1 LFNSSSIHGNGPGG
15 PRIRPSN
22 TSAQRPG
29 KGDRPAGKTPRSD
42 ALRRGVAQTWTSTV
56 RVFRL
61 VWQTSKGQTLALA
74 VLTMLLAVIP
84 AAQVWLAGALIDQV
98 ADGIRTGEADP
109 YIRPIVILA
118 IAQLALFLAGS
129 LFQTLSNIDQQL
141 LQEKLTIHVQQLI
154 MRHANTL
161 DLADFENATYYDQLQ
176 QAQRES
182 ANRPVQMVSGVFGL
196 ARSVITFA
204 TMVGLLIG
212 LSPWIAV
219 AALLAPIPAFISNS
233 RYSWWGFQQMRRLS
247 PTRRMMSYLTNV
259 LTTDSFNK
267 EIKLYTLG
275 DHFIDRYDDIAQR
288 YYGETRSLLIRR
300 YLAGFGWGALTIVA
314 SSATFLYVALQAV
327 RGVIS
332 LGQLTVFTQAAQ
344 QVQNSF
350 QGLLGGFQSIYEHG
364 LYLSTLYDLLDR
376 EPQIAAPAQ
385 PVAVRAPFEQ
395 GIEFRNVTFTYPGR
409 TAPALDDVSFHIGL
423 GETVAL
429 VGKNGA
435 GKSTIVKLLGRL
447 YDPQAGQVLID
458 GRDVREYDPAELRGQ
473 FGMMFQDY
481 AMYQLPVSEN
491 IGVGNVEQAEDR
503 AAIESAAVRGG
514 AARLI
519 DSLPDKYDTILG
531 KWFEEGHQ
539 LSGGEW
545 QRIALSRAFMRDAQ
559 ILILDEPTSALD
571 AEAENDLFA
580 RIKQLAQGRMAIFI
594 SHRFST
600 TRRADRI
607 LVLENAKLIEQ
618 GTHEELMDL
627 NGRYAELFNLQA
639 ESYLAPIGCNGHDPA
654 AEADL
659 LGTAR

>member
-1 LFNSSSIHGNGPGG
+1 
-15 PRIRPSN
+15 
-22 TSAQRPG
+22 
-29 KGDRPAGKTPRSD
+29 
-42 ALRRGVAQTWTSTV
+42 
-56 RVFRL
+56 
-61 VWQTSKGQTLALA
+61 
-74 VLTMLLAVIP
+74 MLLAVIP

-154 MRHANTL
+154 MRHANSL

-219 AALLAPIPAFISNS
+219 AALISPIPAFISNS

-376 EPQIAAPAQ
+376 EPQIAAPAH
-385 PVAVRAPFEQ
+385 PVRC
-395 GIEFRNVTFTYPGR
+395 R
-409 TAPALDDVSFHIGL
+409 TGVS
-423 GETVAL
+423 
-429 VGKNGA
+429 
-435 GKSTIVKLLGRL
+435 S
-447 YDPQAGQVLID
+447 
-458 GRDVREYDPAELRGQ
+458 
-473 FGMMFQDY
+473 
-481 AMYQLPVSEN
+481 
-491 IGVGNVEQAEDR
+491 
-503 AAIESAAVRGG
+503 SAR
-514 AARLI
+514 
-519 DSLPDKYDTILG
+519 S
-531 KWFEEGHQ
+531 
-539 LSGGEW
+539 
-545 QRIALSRAFMRDAQ
+545 
-559 ILILDEPTSALD
+559 
-571 AEAENDLFA
+571 
-580 RIKQLAQGRMAIFI
+580 
-594 SHRFST
+594 
-600 TRRADRI
+600 
-607 LVLENAKLIEQ
+607 
-618 GTHEELMDL
+618 
-627 NGRYAELFNLQA
+627 
-639 ESYLAPIGCNGHDPA
+639 
-654 AEADL
+654 
-659 LGTAR
+659 